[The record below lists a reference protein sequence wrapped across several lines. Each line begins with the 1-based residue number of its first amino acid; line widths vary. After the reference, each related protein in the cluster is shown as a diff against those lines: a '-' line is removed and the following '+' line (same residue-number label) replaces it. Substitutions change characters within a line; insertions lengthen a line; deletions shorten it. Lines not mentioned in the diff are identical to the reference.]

1 MVKKVPLQ
9 QTIKHAT
16 ASFLVL
22 CIYLVCFPTCEL
34 SAQDPETGSTTITNA
49 SSGIDPPLDAE
60 QDQKKENRPREL
72 GVMVLILW
80 LVSGTGIGILIFV
93 SLFGHSVRNMIGRP
107 YPEQHIASEQP
118 IPDENSNPSEEN
130 NEETQ
135 N

>member
-9 QTIKHAT
+9 QTFKHAT

-22 CIYLVCFPTCEL
+22 CFYLACFSACEL
-34 SAQDPETGSTTITNA
+34 SAQDPEAGSTTIPNA
-49 SSGIDPPLDAE
+49 SSGIDTPADAE

-80 LVSGTGIGILIFV
+80 LLSGTGIGILIFV

-107 YPEQHIASEQP
+107 YPEQNTAFENS
-118 IPDENSNPSEEN
+118 IPDEDSTPSEEN
-130 NEETQ
+130 NEDTQ
-135 N
+135 A